1 MINGQYI
8 VLSFKEWNN
17 WISQGLLKI
26 HSFRIQPCQNS
37 KHSFFNL
44 MNTAADIT
52 HLDDNEYILA
62 KLSKSYSSSTYQS
75 EHTLASYINLEAV
88 QQFYALTERG
98 KFALKHSAN
107 NLQVSLATDLE
118 IEKFW
123 EAYRLDQKKILE
135 HEKAL
140 KFTGLIFE
148 NKISE
153 ESLFDLINNKTLNE
167 YFNPSKYEISHLQAQ
182 DEKAKKQLFSL
193 ESFDNTK
200 AYAGMFTRLLF
211 NLEVNDPVLIE
222 KYKEISNLCSSREYY
237 SSLKEQQ
244 TKDELTSKFLS
255 KQILREKILTEYML
269 LESQIKH
276 LPLLALSLYFHYEML
291 IKNNYP
297 LNLSALKED
306 ILSLNFFYIESECK
320 EYNDLP
326 YLVAFSIGKL
336 LPSEFINTLYY
347 YKTNKTNKTKAY
359 PCFKTTHQSD
369 LEQALPS
376 IADEEFLET
385 TLNELNEEISKTWTE
400 VKRSIQI
407 SQISDVTPTVK
418 KEDINTSNITQLT
431 GSTTITHPSEKHLD
445 TNPQTMPISE
455 TTDLSA
461 HSEVQSSPLV
471 TPPVVT
477 ATQSQPVDQQPP
489 MPIQQPEHPKPQASS
504 RPNLQE
510 QISLIVEHQINEESL
525 PVSAADETM
534 AMPQNSLIEH
544 LIRLFNDP
552 EIQDLKSLIEMLKK
566 DSNFLG
572 ITTQGKLRER
582 LVTEGILNPQ
592 DAPKNGDKLF
602 NYMKREIA
610 KKS

>member
-1 MINGQYI
+1 MVQGQYI
-8 VLSFKEWNN
+8 VLSFKEWSN
-17 WISQGLLKI
+17 WVAQSALKF
-26 HSFRIQPCQNS
+26 HSARIQPYLNTQQ
-37 KHSFFNL
+37 SFFNL
-44 MNTAADIT
+44 MNSAPDIT

-62 KLSKSYSSSTYQS
+62 ALSKSYSASVYQS
-75 EHTLASYINLEAV
+75 EYTLANYIDLEAV

-98 KFALKHSAN
+98 KIALKHSAN
-107 NLQVSLATDLE
+107 NLQVSLATDPQ
-118 IEKFW
+118 IAKFW
-123 EAYRLDQKKILE
+123 EAYRLDQKKTLE
-135 HEKAL
+135 HENAI
-140 KFTGLIFE
+140 KFTELIFE

-182 DEKAKKQLFSL
+182 DEKAKNQLFSL

-211 NLEVNDPVLIE
+211 NLEVNNPVLIE

-291 IKNNYP
+291 IKHEYS
-297 LNLSALKED
+297 LNLSALKTD
-306 ILSLNFFYIESECK
+306 LFRLDFFYTQSKCQ
-320 EYNDLP
+320 EYKDLP

-347 YKTNKTNKTKAY
+347 YKKTKAY
-359 PCFKTTHQSD
+359 PCFKATHQSD

-376 IADEEFLET
+376 IADEDSLEM

-400 VKRSIQI
+400 VQRSFQM
-407 SQISDVTPTVK
+407 SQISDVTPSEKT
-418 KEDINTSNITQLT
+418 EDVNASNITQHT
-431 GSTTITHPSEKHLD
+431 GSANITHPSEKHLD
-445 TNPQTMPISE
+445 SNPQTMPISE
-455 TTDLSA
+455 STDLSA
-461 HSEVQSSPLV
+461 HSEVQSNPLV
-471 TPPVVT
+471 TPPVVI

-489 MPIQQPEHPKPQASS
+489 MPVHQPEHSKPQASS

-534 AMPQNSLIEH
+534 AMPQNPLIEH

-566 DSNFLG
+566 DSKFND